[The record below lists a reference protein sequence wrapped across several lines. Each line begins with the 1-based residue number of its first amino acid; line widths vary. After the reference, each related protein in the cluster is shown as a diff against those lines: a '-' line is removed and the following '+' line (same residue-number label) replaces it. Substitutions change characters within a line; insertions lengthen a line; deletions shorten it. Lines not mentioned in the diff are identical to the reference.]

1 MKGREGATD
10 YLRTL
15 ESTALHQNILASL
28 LGDRL
33 VHGQF
38 WDVAS

>member
-1 MKGREGATD
+1 MKGREGAAD

-15 ESTALHQNILASL
+15 ESTALHPNILASL